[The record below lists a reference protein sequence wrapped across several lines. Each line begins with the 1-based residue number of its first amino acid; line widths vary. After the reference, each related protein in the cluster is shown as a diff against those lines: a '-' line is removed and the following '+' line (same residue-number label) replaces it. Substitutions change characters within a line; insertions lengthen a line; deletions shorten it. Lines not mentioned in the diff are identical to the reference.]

1 MNYSEF
7 MIYGA
12 KVSTSN
18 LYVPL
23 VTLFSNSSVNSA
35 ILGKGELTFRL

>member
-23 VTLFSNSSVNSA
+23 VILLTLLFFNSA
-35 ILGKGELTFRL
+35 ILRKGELTFRL

>member
-23 VTLFSNSSVNSA
+23 VTLFSNSSVLLTQQY
-35 ILGKGELTFRL
+35 LGKES